1 MSTLAVPTPPPAP
14 ARKYSNFA
22 EWWHELGDV
31 PLNRIVM
38 DPWIGTATEEDL
50 IRFVERDKRLVELI
64 DGTLV
69 EKPVG
74 YLESLI
80 AGWLITALNSYVRPR
95 KLGYVS
101 GEAGMIRMIS
111 GRVRL
116 PDVAFVSKEDLPTG
130 KLPKEP
136 IPRLPPTIAA
146 EVLSESNTKA
156 EIRQKLKEYFES
168 GTRLA
173 WVIDPATKT
182 IAVYTKFSEVPDH
195 ILQEHDS
202 LEGGSALPG
211 FLMPITE
218 LFVEPE

>member
-1 MSTLAVPTPPPAP
+1 MTKPG
-14 ARKYSNFA
+14 KYSNMA
-22 EWWHELGDV
+22 EWWRELGEV
-31 PLNRIVM
+31 PLKRIVM

-50 IRFVERDKRLVELI
+50 LRFVERDKRLVELI

-80 AGWLITALNSYVRPR
+80 AGWLISALNAFVRPR

-116 PDVAFVSKEDLPTG
+116 PDVAYVSKQDLPGG

-136 IPRLPPTIAA
+136 IPTLTPTIAA

-173 WVIDPATKT
+173 SVIDPPTKT
-182 IAVYTKFSEVPDH
+182 IAVYEGFSDEPARVLHESDV
-195 ILQEHDS
+195 LD
-202 LEGGSALPG
+202 GGAALPG
-211 FLMPITE
+211 FSMPVSE
-218 LFVEPE
+218 LFSEPD